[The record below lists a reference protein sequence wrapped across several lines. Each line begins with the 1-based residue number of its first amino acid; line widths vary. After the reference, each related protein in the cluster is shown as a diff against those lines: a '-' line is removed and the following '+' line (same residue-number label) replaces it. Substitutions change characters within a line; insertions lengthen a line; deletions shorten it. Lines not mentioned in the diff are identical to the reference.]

1 MDVHAFL
8 LAFKLLYEE
17 IKFGGLFVRLFAGNN
32 ECKQRFRQYTNLI
45 YIYRH
50 YQNCLQQSGIMVY
63 IYFTHFQLLIK
74 LSHCTLFS
82 VLFLEKKK

>member
-45 YIYRH
+45 YISIVTTKTVC
-50 YQNCLQQSGIMVY
+50 NSLASWY
-63 IYFTHFQLLIK
+63 IYILLI
-74 LSHCTLFS
+74 FS
-82 VLFLEKKK
+82 C

>member
-63 IYFTHFQLLIK
+63 IYYSFSAADKTV
-74 LSHCTLFS
+74 TLYFIFS
-82 VLFLEKKK
+82 SVSGKKK